1 MTLRGA
7 TVWILGFLAFVAG
20 LNSINAILLL
30 TQQGPEGMFTPY
42 LIGNLTG
49 DLSIATYLWISVLV
63 TFVFLGMTLNS
74 LVNKLPDP
82 AVLDDITK
90 KVDDLQNDQN
100 VLSKLKTRLMIID
113 ANIGEIRS
121 GFVEGFGEQREG
133 LKKMHGEFVNKFD
146 KKLFDF
152 KQEMAATLGKLE
164 KATHES
170 EQSDKRNMVTI
181 KKQMKEIA
189 NIKLTL
195 QELEDELA
203 QPKPQLTS
211 QSELRK
217 VKGIG
222 TRLAGE
228 MKGIGI
234 GNVGELIL
242 TDPLIIAEKTGSSQ
256 KTVEKLQGRAQ
267 LLMVPGITAKD
278 ITLLEELGIN
288 TKRKLA
294 DQDAIELGMKMNGI
308 LKAYVEKGRISE
320 AEKPTIEELDSW
332 IRFAKT

>member
-1 MTLRGA
+1 VTLRGA

-222 TRLAGE
+222 
-228 MKGIGI
+228 I

-242 TDPLIIAEKTGSSQ
+242 TDPLIIAEKTG
-256 KTVEKLQGRAQ
+256 
-267 LLMVPGITAKD
+267 
-278 ITLLEELGIN
+278 
-288 TKRKLA
+288 
-294 DQDAIELGMKMNGI
+294 
-308 LKAYVEKGRISE
+308 
-320 AEKPTIEELDSW
+320 
-332 IRFAKT
+332 